1 MINFPTTVIDN
12 FFDNPDEIVKM
23 AAADKIEGNPSPNG
37 SFPGL
42 RSQPLHILDEEFW
55 DYFLFKY
62 LHTFWSEEEIK
73 NKGIRFL
80 ARSYF
85 SLISNEHS
93 KGWIHC
99 DYPIMHTSIIY
110 LTPNADPKSGTGIYT
125 KKDMY
130 TAELYPDISKKY
142 IKGEMTKEEF
152 EPYAEK
158 HNSGFIEDC
167 YFANKYNRLI
177 GFDSHLWH
185 AIKHSDEKKD
195 RLTIVSFIDDVIA
208 GDFPITRMK
217 KFPLYR
223 KKQGV

>member
-23 AAADKIEGNPSPNG
+23 AASDKIEWNPSPNG

-142 IKGEMTKEEF
+142 IKGEMTK
-152 EPYAEK
+152 
-158 HNSGFIEDC
+158 
-167 YFANKYNRLI
+167 
-177 GFDSHLWH
+177 
-185 AIKHSDEKKD
+185 
-195 RLTIVSFIDDVIA
+195 DDYQN
-208 GDFPITRMK
+208 
-217 KFPLYR
+217 L
-223 KKQGV
+223 